1 MERCRRR
8 LTTSRA
14 GNVKEIEEREKIRN
28 VNLDGLWKNADIRSS
43 CFISG
48 NMEGTK
54 VETRGHKLR
63 QV

>member
-1 MERCRRR
+1 M
-8 LTTSRA
+8 
-14 GNVKEIEEREKIRN
+14 KEIEEREKIRN